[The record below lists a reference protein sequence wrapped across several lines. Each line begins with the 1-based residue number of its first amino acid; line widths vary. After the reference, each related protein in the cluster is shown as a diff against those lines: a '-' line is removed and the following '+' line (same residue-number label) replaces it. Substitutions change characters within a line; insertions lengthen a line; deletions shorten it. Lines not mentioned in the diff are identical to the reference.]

1 MKKSLFLTL
10 LLLTSTIGLNAQI
23 TEGHVKYKVEVSSD
37 EPDMALAVS
46 MMSDA
51 TLDIYFQKDKS
62 RTEMDMGVMNTT
74 VIVNAAA
81 ENSIMLMDMMGSKF
95 AVLMEKEELDQEND
109 SPKPVIQLINETK
122 TILGYKCKKAV
133 ITISEGIDAVYW
145 YTEELKVNTFG
156 QKSFNESVPGFPL
169 EFSQFQGGLDM
180 KLTATVIEKTVDSKK
195 FDITVPE
202 GYTLKTMEELGGMG
216 Q

>member
-145 YTEELKVNTFG
+145 YTEELKVNTF
-156 QKSFNESVPGFPL
+156 
-169 EFSQFQGGLDM
+169 
-180 KLTATVIEKTVDSKK
+180 
-195 FDITVPE
+195 
-202 GYTLKTMEELGGMG
+202 
-216 Q
+216 